1 MYLNDWNEKRDMVR
15 DFSGLYRDED
25 IDKAMAGFE
34 HVDVLLA
41 SYSYENYSGDAFV
54 LFRDTRDGQLYEVHG
69 GHCSCYGLE
78 DQWSPELCDLQS
90 LKHRLEEGNLGCSY
104 SGNEFSSELAQ
115 VLSHL
120 ETEYQVH

>member
-15 DFSGLYRDED
+15 DFSGLYHDED

-78 DQWSPELCDLQS
+78 GQWRPELCDLES
-90 LKHRLEEGNLGCSY
+90 LRHRLKQGTLGCSY
-104 SGNEFSSELAQ
+104 SGNEFKSELGEILDRLKE
-115 VLSHL
+115 VK
-120 ETEYQVH
+120 E